1 MERLIIHSG
10 CLIIIKYIFLE
21 IKNGEKIGKKGGRD
35 GKDESR
41 S

>member
-1 MERLIIHSG
+1 MKRMIIHSEL
-10 CLIIIKYIFLE
+10 LIIIKYMVLD
-21 IKNGEKIGKKGGRD
+21 IKNRKKIGKKGGRD